1 MEVGLRAPAW
11 PQPGQDWRRYVEE
24 NTQAVLQ
31 VGGMNRARVRLL
43 RFPEGGIALLKDF
56 SRSSWIYRQT
66 VGRLSIQNEAA
77 AYAAADSL
85 KGVPRLLG
93 RPDPHSLLIE
103 AIAGRSLNTIPRE
116 THWLPF
122 TIIEQAR
129 QLLAG
134 LHALGVAH
142 ADLGHDADG
151 WFGRDAN
158 VLWGDDGQL
167 YLVDMASAV
176 FRWRC
181 PAPIF
186 EAFCW
191 HDRLLVTKILRR
203 FFPDREDQPEFHM
216 HRQMPAAQRRWLK
229 LLKKI

>member
-1 MEVGLRAPAW
+1 MEVGLGAPAW
-11 PQPGQDWRRYVEE
+11 LKPGVDWRRYVEE

-31 VGGMNRARVRLL
+31 VGGRYRARVRLL
-43 RFPEGGIALLKDF
+43 RCPDGNPAVLKDF
-56 SRSSWIYRQT
+56 TKASWLYRQS

-77 AYAAADSL
+77 AYAAADPL
-85 KGVPRLLG
+85 VGVPRLLA
-93 RPDPHSLLIE
+93 RPDADSLLVE

-122 TIIEQAR
+122 EIVEQAR

-142 ADLGHDADG
+142 ADLGHDSDG

-167 YLVDMASAV
+167 YLVDLASAV
-176 FRWRC
+176 FRSRC

-186 EAFCW
+186 DAFCW
-191 HDRLLVTKILRR
+191 HDRLLITKVLRR
-203 FFPDREDQPEFHM
+203 FFPDRCDQPEFSM
-216 HRQMPAAQRRWLK
+216 HRQMPPAQRRWLK
-229 LLKKI
+229 LLKKV

>member
-1 MEVGLRAPAW
+1 MEVVLRTSSW
-11 PQPGQDWRRYVEE
+11 LKSGQDWRRYVEE

-31 VGGMNRARVRLL
+31 VGGPDRARVRLL
-43 RFPEGGIALLKDF
+43 RCPDGGTALLKDF
-56 SRSSWIYRQT
+56 SRASWLYRKT
-66 VGRLSIQNEAA
+66 VGRLSLQNEAA

-85 KGVPRLLG
+85 TGVPRLLG
-93 RPDPHSLLIE
+93 RPDADSILVE

-122 TIIEQAR
+122 DIIEQAR
-129 QLLAG
+129 QLLTG
-134 LHALGVAH
+134 LHSLGIAH

-167 YLVDMASAV
+167 YLVDLASAV
-176 FRWRC
+176 FRSRC
-181 PAPIF
+181 PGPIF
-186 EAFCW
+186 KAFCW
-191 HDRLLVTKILRR
+191 HDRLLITKILRR
-203 FFPDREDQPEFHM
+203 FFPDREDQPEFHL
-216 HRQMPAAQRRWLK
+216 HRHMPPAQKRWLK

>member
-11 PQPGQDWRRYVEE
+11 LMPGAEWRRYVEE

-31 VGGMNRARVRLL
+31 VGGRDRARVRLL
-43 RFPEGGIALLKDF
+43 RCPDGSVALLKDF
-56 SRSSWIYRQT
+56 SRANWLYRQT
-66 VGRLSIQNEAA
+66 IGRLSIHNEAA
-77 AYAAADSL
+77 AHAAADSL
-85 KGVPRLLG
+85 RGVPRLLA
-93 RPDPHSLLIE
+93 RPHADSLLVE
-103 AIAGRSLNTIPRE
+103 AVAGRSLNTIARE
-116 THWLPF
+116 THRLPF
-122 TIIEQAR
+122 EIVEQAR

-134 LHALGVAH
+134 LHALGIAH

-158 VLWGDDGQL
+158 VLWGEDGQL
-167 YLVDMASAV
+167 YLVDLASAV
-176 FRWRC
+176 FRSRC
-181 PAPIF
+181 PAPVF

-216 HRQMPAAQRRWLK
+216 HQQMPASQRRWLK

>member
-1 MEVGLRAPAW
+1 MEVGLWAPAW
-11 PQPGQDWRRYVEE
+11 LKPGLEWRRYVEE

-31 VGGMNRARVRLL
+31 VGGKYRARVRLL
-43 RFPEGGIALLKDF
+43 RCPDGRTALLKDF
-56 SRSSWIYRQT
+56 SKASWLYRQT
-66 VGRLSIQNEAA
+66 IGRLSIQNEAA

-85 KGVPRLLG
+85 VGVPKLLG
-93 RPDPHSLLIE
+93 RPDADSILLE

-122 TIIEQAR
+122 EIIEQAR

-142 ADLGHDADG
+142 ADLGHDSDG

-167 YLVDMASAV
+167 YLVDLASAV
-176 FRWRC
+176 FRNRC

-191 HDRLLVTKILRR
+191 HDRLLITKVLRR
-203 FFPDREDQPEFHM
+203 FFPDRCDQPEFFM

-229 LLKKI
+229 LLKKV

>member
-11 PQPGQDWRRYVEE
+11 LNPGLDWRRYVEE

-31 VGGMNRARVRLL
+31 VGGRHRARVRLL
-43 RFPEGGIALLKDF
+43 RCPDGRTALLKDF
-56 SRSSWIYRQT
+56 SKASWLYRQS
-66 VGRLSIQNEAA
+66 VGRFSIHNEAA
-77 AYAAADSL
+77 AYAAAQPL
-85 KGVPRLLG
+85 RGVPRLLA
-93 RPDPHSLLIE
+93 RPDADSLLIE

-122 TIIEQAR
+122 EIVEQAR

-142 ADLGHDADG
+142 GDLGHDSDG

-167 YLVDMASAV
+167 YLIDLASAV
-176 FRWRC
+176 FRSRC

-191 HDRLLVTKILRR
+191 HDRLLITKVLRR
-203 FFPDREDQPEFHM
+203 FFPDRSDQPEFHM
-216 HRQMPAAQRRWLK
+216 HRKMPVAQRRWLK

>member
-1 MEVGLRAPAW
+1 M
-11 PQPGQDWRRYVEE
+11 
-24 NTQAVLQ
+24 LQ
-31 VGGMNRARVRLL
+31 VGGHDRARVRLL
-43 RFPEGGIALLKDF
+43 RCPDGRTALLKDF
-56 SRSSWIYRQT
+56 SRSNWLYRKT
-66 VGRLSIQNEAA
+66 VGRLSIHNEAA

-85 KGVPRLLG
+85 PGVPRLLG
-93 RPDPHSLLIE
+93 RPDADSLLVE

-122 TIIEQAR
+122 EIIEQAR
-129 QLLAG
+129 QLLTG
-134 LHALGVAH
+134 LHVLGVAH

-167 YLVDMASAV
+167 YLVDLASAV
-176 FRWRC
+176 FRSRC
-181 PAPIF
+181 PGPIF
-186 EAFCW
+186 DAFCW
-191 HDRLLVTKILRR
+191 HDRLLITKILRR

-216 HRQMPAAQRRWLK
+216 HRQMPPSQRRWLR